1 VYKLLVMLH
10 VLGATIW
17 TGGHLVLVF
26 SFLPSALRTRDPRA
40 ILAFESRYER
50 VGMPA
55 LAVQVITGLVLAH
68 NLLPDVSLW
77 FSFSAGAPRQIAVK
91 LILLAAT
98 IVLAVDARLRII
110 PKLSVGNLVNMMLH
124 IIGVTVLSVLFVLVG
139 VGIRFG
145 GLF

>member
-1 VYKLLVMLH
+1 VYEVLVMLH

-17 TGGHLVLVF
+17 TGGHLVLVS

-55 LAVQVITGLVLAH
+55 LAVQVVTGLVLAH
-68 NLLPDVSLW
+68 HILPDVSLW
-77 FSFSAGAPRQIAVK
+77 FSLSAGAPRQIAVK

-110 PKLSVGNLVNMMLH
+110 PTLGASNLVNMMLH
-124 IIGVTVLSVLFVLVG
+124 IGAVTVLSVLFVLVG